1 MSDLTIQHR
10 AAAVRNTWSYTERV
24 ERALAARNR
33 CQRLFAQLGLVM
45 PRRELAYAPQRA
57 VRCGRTG

>member
-1 MSDLTIQHR
+1 MSDLTLKHR

-24 ERALAARNR
+24 ERAVAAQSR
-33 CQRLFAQLGLVM
+33 CQRLLAQLGLA
-45 PRRELAYAPQRA
+45 PRRELAYAPRVA